1 MSGITAFGEI
11 LIDFAP
17 VSNGADGYPVLA
29 AHPGGA
35 PANFLAAA
43 SRFGVKCSMIGKVG
57 GDAFGRKLIETLKG
71 QGIDTSGVRVSDD
84 VFTTLAFVTVDAS
97 GERSF
102 SFARK
107 PGADTCLTA
116 EEVDKALID
125 GADIFHFGTL
135 SLTAEPSKSAL
146 EYAVDYAKSKGKLI
160 SCDPNLRLPLW
171 SNEKAAKEAMLW
183 WLEKADIVKI
193 SDDEASFLFG
203 LTPEES
209 AAHILEEFGV
219 KLVFVTCGANGC
231 VFANRLGSD
240 RLTALRGITV
250 RDTTGAGDIFGGTA
264 EACIL
269 RSGKS
274 PEDLDPEELR
284 SICRI
289 AGAAAGLSTE
299 RPGGIS
305 SIPSKDEVLEVLKG
319 E

>member
-1 MSGITAFGEI
+1 MSGITALGEI

-43 SRFGVKCSMIGKVG
+43 SRFGVSCSMIGKVG
-57 GDAFGRKLIETLKG
+57 NDAFGTKLIQTLKG
-71 QGIDTSGVRVSDD
+71 QGIDTSGIRVSDE
-84 VFTTLAFVTVDAS
+84 VFTTLAFVTIDGS

-116 EEVDKALID
+116 EEVDKSLID
-125 GADIFHFGTL
+125 SADIFHFGTL

-146 EYAVDYAKSKGKLI
+146 EYAVEYAKSRGKLI

-171 SNEKAAKEAMLW
+171 SNEKAAREAMLW
-183 WLEKADIVKI
+183 GLEKADIVKI
-193 SDDEASFLFG
+193 SDDEANFLFG
-203 LTPEES
+203 LSPEES
-209 AAHILEEFGV
+209 AAHILESFGA
-219 KLVFVTCGANGC
+219 KLVFVTCGADGC
-231 VFANRLGSD
+231 VFANRQGSD
-240 RLTALRGITV
+240 RLTALKGITV

-269 RSGKS
+269 RSGKA
-274 PEDLDPEELR
+274 PEDLNPEELR
-284 SICRI
+284 GICHI

-305 SIPSKDEVLEVLKG
+305 SIPSKEEVLEILRR

>member
-1 MSGITAFGEI
+1 MSGITALGEI

-43 SRFGVKCSMIGKVG
+43 SRFGASCSMIGKVG
-57 GDAFGRKLIETLKG
+57 NDAFGRKLIETLKE
-71 QGIDTSGVRVSDD
+71 QGIDTAGIRVSDE
-84 VFTTLAFVTVDAS
+84 VFTTLAFVTIDDS
-97 GERSF
+97 GDRSF

-116 EEVDKALID
+116 DEVDKSLID
-125 GADIFHFGTL
+125 RADIFHFGTL

-146 EYAVDYAKSKGKLI
+146 EYAVEYAKSRGKLI

-171 SNEKAAKEAMLW
+171 NNEKAARDAMLW
-183 WLEKADIVKI
+183 GLEKADIVKI
-193 SDDEASFLFG
+193 SDDEAMFLFG
-203 LTPEES
+203 LSPEES
-209 AAHILEEFGV
+209 AAHILEKFDA

-231 VFANRLGSD
+231 VFANRQGRA
-240 RLTALRGITV
+240 RLNALKGITV
-250 RDTTGAGDIFGGTA
+250 RDTTGAGDIFCGTA

-274 PEDLDPEELR
+274 PEDLSPEELH

-289 AGAAAGLSTE
+289 AGAAAGLSAE

-305 SIPSKDEVLEVLKG
+305 SIPSKEEVLEVMRG